1 MKKMFDVQRDNDVLV
16 RADHDKEAAPLK
28 KHTAEESLS
37 ADPQLAVG
45 LLVVKSKLIQ
55 DSSEIQKL

>member
-1 MKKMFDVQRDNDVLV
+1 VLV
-16 RADHDKEAAPLK
+16 RAGHDKEAVPLK

-45 LLVVKSKLIQ
+45 VLVVRSKLIQ
-55 DSSEIQKL
+55 AGSEI